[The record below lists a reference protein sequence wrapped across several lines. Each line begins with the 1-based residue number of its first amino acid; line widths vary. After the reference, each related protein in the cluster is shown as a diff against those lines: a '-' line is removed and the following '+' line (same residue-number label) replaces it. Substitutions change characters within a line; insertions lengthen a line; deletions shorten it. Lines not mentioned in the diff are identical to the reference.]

1 VTADGAPFPVLHAGE
16 RRGDL
21 PYERFAI
28 TDFPPQL
35 GPAATCWKLQC
46 RRCGE
51 MFLLVKP
58 RKPLT
63 AVRTV
68 DLSPMRAH
76 VCERQGGS
84 P

>member
-1 VTADGAPFPVLHAGE
+1 MNAEDLPVLHSGD
-16 RRGDL
+16 RRADL
-21 PYERFAI
+21 PYERYLI

-35 GPAATCWKLQC
+35 HAAATCWKLKC

-63 AVRTV
+63 SVRTV
-68 DLSPMRAH
+68 DLAPMRAH
-76 VCERQGGS
+76 VCERQGGA